1 MVVSSAPQIRYPDCY
16 GIDMARLEKLVAFNA
31 LLSLHK
37 DKGTDAI
44 IEEIYH
50 KCKKQLELEDAEV
63 INHVKDLYAP
73 FTDEQ
78 ISDKIAQ
85 IITEEGISPK

>member
-1 MVVSSAPQIRYPDCY
+1 MQPS
-16 GIDMARLEKLVAFNA
+16 
-31 LLSLHK
+31 SLHK
-37 DKGTDAI
+37 DNGTDAI

-50 KCKKQLELEDAEV
+50 KCKKQLELADAEV

-85 IITEEGISPK
+85 IIYTRGDFYQSEIDISVCR

>member
-1 MVVSSAPQIRYPDCY
+1 MQLY
-16 GIDMARLEKLVAFNA
+16 
-31 LLSLHK
+31 
-37 DKGTDAI
+37 
-44 IEEIYH
+44 EEIYH
-50 KCKKQLELEDAEV
+50 KCKKQLELADTEV

-85 IITEEGISPK
+85 NYLRERVNYQSKIDISVCR